1 MFFCFQ
7 VKNHWKA
14 LKMNKKGWKHSKK
27 FFDQFLGACC
37 TLKLVK
43 IHNISYTTTT
53 TSHSLFPNTKPHG
66 SLFDYE
72 VNNLR
77 KWIYIKIKLGQ
88 GRGQNMATFFKLHLR
103 TNKLNLRE
111 KKYLRLLKFLNTFK
125 FGSYILV
132 PKWKKLFKRQKAPKG
147 QYTKRCLL
155 KPPRS

>member
-1 MFFCFQ
+1 MFFSWFQ
-7 VKNHWKA
+7 AKKQLKNIEMNKNR
-14 LKMNKKGWKHSKK
+14 LKMRKKNYFNQLLGVHS
-27 FFDQFLGACC
+27 

-125 FGSYILV
+125 FGSYIV
-132 PKWKKLFKRQKAPKG
+132 ASKWKKLFKRKKRQRANTQKGA
-147 QYTKRCLL
+147 Y
-155 KPPRS
+155 

>member
-1 MFFCFQ
+1 MFFSWFQ
-7 VKNHWKA
+7 AKKQLKNIEMNKNR
-14 LKMNKKGWKHSKK
+14 LKMRKKNYFNQLLGVHS
-27 FFDQFLGACC
+27 

-88 GRGQNMATFFKLHLR
+88 GRGQNMATFVKLHLR
-103 TNKLNLRE
+103 TNKLNLRTGNPAAE
-111 KKYLRLLKFLNTFK
+111 GT
-125 FGSYILV
+125 S
-132 PKWKKLFKRQKAPKG
+132 
-147 QYTKRCLL
+147 
-155 KPPRS
+155 